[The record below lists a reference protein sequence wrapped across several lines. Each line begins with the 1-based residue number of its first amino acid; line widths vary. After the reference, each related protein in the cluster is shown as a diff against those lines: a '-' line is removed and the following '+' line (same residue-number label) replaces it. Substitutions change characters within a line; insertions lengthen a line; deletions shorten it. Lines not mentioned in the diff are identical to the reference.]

1 MMRGE
6 RDAAPTAAILSL
18 DVLRPTTPDRQVKE
32 DALSEDD
39 HEERGEVQRI

>member
-1 MMRGE
+1 MPR
-6 RDAAPTAAILSL
+6 RPQRFFSL